1 MVLIWLISLTMYIGT
16 KNTNFLSMDQ
26 QQSNK
31 WIHTFLEKNILLEK
45 QLNNI
50 QNEFNEKENKYL
62 EKIQT
67 LERQLNGFQNKL
79 NELNHSTVIKS
90 SHIIES
96 SDTDILNKTVQL
108 KLDQFKGNYRYN

>member
-1 MVLIWLISLTMYIGT
+1 MGFIWLISLTMYIGT
-16 KNTNFLSMDQ
+16 KNKNLLSMDQ
-26 QQSNK
+26 QQSNQ

-45 QLNNI
+45 QLNSM
-50 QNEFNEKENKYL
+50 QNEFNDKENKYL

-79 NELNHSTVIKS
+79 NELNHSTVIKP

-96 SDTDILNKTVQL
+96 SDTDTLNKTVQL
-108 KLDQFKGNYRYN
+108 KLDQFKRNYRYN

>member
-1 MVLIWLISLTMYIGT
+1 
-16 KNTNFLSMDQ
+16 MDQ
-26 QQSNK
+26 QQSNQ

-45 QLNNI
+45 QLNSM
-50 QNEFNEKENKYL
+50 QNEFNDKENKYL

-79 NELNHSTVIKS
+79 NELNHSTVIKP

-96 SDTDILNKTVQL
+96 SDTDTLNKTVQL
-108 KLDQFKGNYRYN
+108 KLNQFKRNYRYN